1 MIALVLILV
10 FAVLA
15 VRLFEIHQRL
25 NWAER
30 VSTDIIE
37 LARRHEHY

>member
-25 NWAER
+25 SWSEQI
-30 VSTDIIE
+30 SIDIIE
-37 LARRHEHY
+37 LARRHGHH